1 MPSKKR
7 VLFIC
12 TNNSARSKMAE
23 GLLRHLYGDKYEVY
37 SAGTNPT
44 KVNPYAVQ
52 VMAERGIDISAHSS
66 KSLQKFLDRKLDF
79 IITVC
84 DRANETCPF
93 FFGQGGQRIHQ
104 SFFDPVAVEGSE
116 ADKLKAFRQVRE
128 KIEKWITETFGQ
140 GLEEQ

>member
-52 VMAERGIDISAHSS
+52 VMAKRGIDISAHSS
-66 KSLQKFLDRKLDF
+66 KSLQKLLDRKLDF

-84 DRANETCPF
+84 DR
-93 FFGQGGQRIHQ
+93 G
-104 SFFDPVAVEGSE
+104 
-116 ADKLKAFRQVRE
+116 K
-128 KIEKWITETFGQ
+128 
-140 GLEEQ
+140 